1 MKKII
6 FLLVIVILGF
16 GIYYLL
22 SGNNKSTFVSQNIA
36 ELTSADKAKIASII
50 YEGEQTLRS
59 GDAKGI
65 RKLFQD
71 ANPKNSMLNLP
82 DSALVSLSQLAQ
94 KSRSV
99 TKEEILNSSK
109 WSLEN
114 NIVSIIVD
122 KGDGTETV
130 VRAILRDGVWYHY

>member
-6 FLLVIVILGF
+6 FLLVIIILGF

-22 SGNNKSTFVSQNIA
+22 SGNNKHSFVSQNIA

-59 GDAKGI
+59 GDAKEI

-82 DSALVSLSQLAQ
+82 DSALISLSKLAQ

-99 TKEEILNSSK
+99 TKEEILNYSK